1 MEVKAA
7 SYPKDFYSELGSM
20 LGHKLK
26 SATSPQLALT
36 MSSFLYWSA
45 EGRQRFID
53 CSRDFLSVAT
63 SEVPTRLMELA
74 PHELNCC
81 LAGVVSL
88 GCSDH
93 KFFVSVGKS
102 AQARHK
108 TFGPKELAS
117 LLTILSEVRLVHVDL
132 FTSAA
137 QAIAPRVRELRPA
150 ELMRCTRALSRCGV
164 KNEAF
169 CQAVGDDICGRWSKQ
184 AGLRCE
190 DLVELC
196 WCFAVLEAYH
206 HDLLQLMFQV
216 LRETQKVSADAL
228 CQLYELHLSCEAEH
242 NVRYAALRMDDKAV
256 RSLREH

>member
-1 MEVKAA
+1 MFF
-7 SYPKDFYSELGSM
+7 S
-20 LGHKLK
+20 K
-26 SATSPQLALT
+26 SV
-36 MSSFLYWSA
+36 
-45 EGRQRFID
+45 E
-53 CSRDFLSVAT
+53 
-63 SEVPTRLMELA
+63 
-74 PHELNCC
+74 
-81 LAGVVSL
+81 
-88 GCSDH
+88 
-93 KFFVSVGKS
+93 
-102 AQARHK
+102 ARHK

-228 CQLYELHLSCEAEH
+228 CQLYELHLSLESIPQEH
-242 NVRYAALRMDDKAV
+242 RMIAHATKNCKRYVRNYIYNSFVLQMLPMQT
-256 RSLREH
+256 LREFNSSKGRAQSPICRSSNRRQGCQFTS